1 MTGPRPAGTM
11 HTHGPDLN
19 PADDDRPG
27 GLPEDG
33 RRRAHHAAA
42 PDHADPQ
49 QDERDG
55 PADGN
60 SEYLH
65 TAFSA
70 WPFGR
75 FYALLIG
82 LLVATT
88 VLPSPNYLPSRF
100 YALLIGLL
108 VATRKITRR
117 AAKEDVSMPS

>member
-49 QDERDG
+49 QDERDR
-55 PADGN
+55 P
-60 SEYLH
+60 
-65 TAFSA
+65 
-70 WPFGR
+70 GR
-75 FYALLIG
+75 RELRILTFQEVRGGDAG
-82 LLVATT
+82 
-88 VLPSPNYLPSRF
+88 
-100 YALLIGLL
+100 
-108 VATRKITRR
+108 K
-117 AAKEDVSMPS
+117 K